1 MVQGGKMGKKL
12 AKMAIIYDFDGTL
25 SPRNIQE
32 YDFIPQLKMTSKKFW
47 KEVGAQAKK
56 HGADKILTY
65 MYWMIKKAGEG
76 EEGLSV
82 RKEDFCN
89 YGRNVKLFDGVRPW
103 FKRINDFGR
112 KRGLHVEH
120 YIVSSGIQEMIKAS
134 PIRRSFKKIF
144 ASSFIYDNSGVATWP
159 ALGINYTTKTQFL
172 FRINKGCLDIT
183 DDKKINQ
190 YVPKEDRPI
199 PFERMIYIGD
209 GDTDIPCMKLVRDQ
223 GGHSIA
229 VYRPHVSRARNKALN
244 LIVEGR
250 VHYVVLADY
259 RPNRKLDK
267 IVKSI
272 ITKIS
277 ADANLVKPT
286 NPKKRSTE
294 AGGRVAPSA

>member
-1 MVQGGKMGKKL
+1 MGKKL
-12 AKMAIIYDFDGTL
+12 TKMAIVYDFDGTL
-25 SPRNIQE
+25 SKRNMQE
-32 YDFIPQLKMTSKKFW
+32 YDFIPKLKMKSKKFW
-47 KEVGAQAKK
+47 NDVNVQAKK

-65 MYWMIKKAGEG
+65 MYWMIKKAGED
-76 EEGLSV
+76 EVGLSV
-82 RKEDFCN
+82 RKEDFRN
-89 YGRNVKLFDGVRPW
+89 YGRNVELFDGVRPW
-103 FKRINDFGR
+103 FRRINDFGR
-112 KRGLHVEH
+112 KRGLRVEH

-190 YVPKEDRPI
+190 YVQKKDRPI

-223 GGHSIA
+223 GGYSIA
-229 VYRPHVSRARNKALN
+229 VYRPRAYRARDKALDLVN
-244 LIVEGR
+244 EGR
-250 VHYVVLADY
+250 VDYVVAANY
-259 RPNRKLDK
+259 RPNKKLDN

-272 ITKIS
+272 INKIS
-277 ADANLVKPT
+277 ADVSVAKPT
-286 NPKKRSTE
+286 KPKKNK
-294 AGGRVAPSA
+294 GGAK